1 MSEDRIRFEPR
12 SPLARGLR
20 YRAEFRAPGAAPLI
34 SYFGLR
40 ADPTPPSTTVL
51 PGFPSAEVLPEN
63 PRKFYVQFWAPM
75 NRGRTEEQ
83 VRVRAAV
90 GRVIELPFPELAEE
104 GWNPAMMRLPLR
116 IDPGRIKRGV
126 KPRVDVGP
134 VFEAGKTYS
143 RTSGEAGRDAED
155 RPRRTGF
162 EKRFRVGP
170 ADRSGPDP
178 ARGTFTAPT
187 AGTCAPLVVAFGEP
201 LDHPLASRMIRVMRA
216 DGTELDGEVKPG
228 ARVATGSWCPGRSRT
243 SRATTGQGVRRGWG

>member
-1 MSEDRIRFEPR
+1 
-12 SPLARGLR
+12 
-20 YRAEFRAPGAAPLI
+20 
-34 SYFGLR
+34 
-40 ADPTPPSTTVL
+40 
-51 PGFPSAEVLPEN
+51 
-63 PRKFYVQFWAPM
+63 M
-75 NRGRTEEQ
+75 NRGSTGEQ
-83 VRVRAAV
+83 VHVRAAV

-143 RTSGEAGRDAED
+143 RTSGEAGCDAED

-187 AGTCAPLVVAFGEP
+187 AGARAPLVVAFSEP

-216 DGTELDGEVKPG
+216 DGTELDGEVKLG
-228 ARVATGSWCPGRSRT
+228 ARVATGPWGPGRSRT

>member
-1 MSEDRIRFEPR
+1 
-12 SPLARGLR
+12 
-20 YRAEFRAPGAAPLI
+20 
-34 SYFGLR
+34 
-40 ADPTPPSTTVL
+40 
-51 PGFPSAEVLPEN
+51 
-63 PRKFYVQFWAPM
+63 M

-83 VRVRAAV
+83 VHVRAAV
-90 GRVIELPFPELAEE
+90 GRVIELPFLELAEE
-104 GWNPAMMRLPLR
+104 GWNPAMMRLTIP

-126 KPRVDVGP
+126 KPLVDVGP

-187 AGTCAPLVVAFGEP
+187 AGARAPP
-201 LDHPLASRMIRVMRA
+201 RRRVWRA
-216 DGTELDGEVKPG
+216 AGSP
-228 ARVATGSWCPGRSRT
+228 ARVADDSRDEGGWHGARRRS
-243 SRATTGQGVRRGWG
+243 